1 MKKSLLITQFLLFNI
16 LFGDVYS
23 DRFLVY
29 IANSITDFK
38 IYRSNGRTN
47 LDELNDE
54 MDKIGAISI
63 SQWLPNARP
72 TDRDGDIYL
81 NRYFV
86 IHLESINTDI
96 YSLAKRALQLDCIH
110 SSETMPVFKT
120 TYVPN
125 DPLWNSQY
133 GLPLIQANLAYDFWD
148 IDGGEVPGQMDDGE
162 IVVAVIDDALD
173 WDHPD
178 LVDNLWQN
186 LGEDA
191 DGDGVVIVQSGS
203 TWIFDPD
210 DEDGID
216 NDEDG
221 YVDNFIGW
229 DVQSN
234 DNDPIHPDASYGHG
248 TNVAGCVSA
257 STNNNTS
264 IASVGWSVKIMAFR
278 CSNNPDYITTG
289 WEGILTAAQMGAN
302 VINCSWGSFSG
313 GNQSIINAAY
323 NSYGSIIV
331 ASSGNGGDNGNTN
344 FDLHYPSGLENVISV
359 SAIGTNDNF
368 SCWATAGETVDL
380 CAPGENIRT
389 TSVGGGT
396 VNVWGTSF
404 SSPMTAG
411 AVALLWSK
419 YPSAPKEWI
428 EEIIIGSTDE
438 FSDMYGSC
446 QGNSLEG
453 MLGSGRLNIYNAI
466 LFADSLLSP
475 SLLIEEINYLNDS
488 DGDGVFNPGEQVRV
502 KLVIGNEE
510 GVADAENV
518 VATIS
523 SEDDRIAILDNT
535 ITFENTIGSGE
546 SSFPLL
552 DQFLVYALL

>member
-1 MKKSLLITQFLLFNI
+1 
-16 LFGDVYS
+16 
-23 DRFLVY
+23 
-29 IANSITDFK
+29 
-38 IYRSNGRTN
+38 
-47 LDELNDE
+47 
-54 MDKIGAISI
+54 
-63 SQWLPNARP
+63 
-72 TDRDGDIYL
+72 
-81 NRYFV
+81 
-86 IHLESINTDI
+86 
-96 YSLAKRALQLDCIH
+96 
-110 SSETMPVFKT
+110 
-120 TYVPN
+120 
-125 DPLWNSQY
+125 
-133 GLPLIQANLAYDFWD
+133 
-148 IDGGEVPGQMDDGE
+148 MDDGD

-302 VINCSWGSFSG
+302 IINCSWGSFSG

-344 FDLHYPSGLENVISV
+344 FDLHYPSGLDNVISV

-396 VNVWGTSF
+396 VNVLWTSV

-411 AVALLWSK
+411 AGALLWSM
-419 YPSAPKEWI
+419 YPGAPK
-428 EEIIIGSTDE
+428 
-438 FSDMYGSC
+438 
-446 QGNSLEG
+446 
-453 MLGSGRLNIYNAI
+453 
-466 LFADSLLSP
+466 
-475 SLLIEEINYLNDS
+475 
-488 DGDGVFNPGEQVRV
+488 
-502 KLVIGNEE
+502 
-510 GVADAENV
+510 
-518 VATIS
+518 
-523 SEDDRIAILDNT
+523 
-535 ITFENTIGSGE
+535 
-546 SSFPLL
+546 
-552 DQFLVYALL
+552 